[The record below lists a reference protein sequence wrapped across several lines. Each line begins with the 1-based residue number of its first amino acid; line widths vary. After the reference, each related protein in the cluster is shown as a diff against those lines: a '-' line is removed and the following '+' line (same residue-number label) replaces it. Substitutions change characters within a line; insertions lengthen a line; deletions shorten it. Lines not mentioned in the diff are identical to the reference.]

1 MSNEVTNPQG
11 STSGFEDILR
21 KYLNEGGDPAS
32 TPTAAPLNIR
42 FGNDQISV
50 KSTEELQSEVDRRLG
65 VIAQAYQ
72 QEKSRYEAALA
83 AATAA
88 QQSVPVPQQVPQSSG
103 GNDPVEFVQSLVN
116 DPTKA
121 LEGALAD
128 KLSRLEKLE
137 RNMELQT
144 FTLAHPL
151 YGNPQIMQGLQK
163 VCEQGGMPVTASNLE
178 MAAAWAVKNN
188 IIPDEAAF
196 REQQR
201 QAFLQQLQPQG
212 PPAQQA
218 PPQQG
223 LPPGVSSNY
232 AQYMAARPMAP
243 PSTYG
248 VQGNAGPSPS
258 QLDQAVALAPQM
270 SAADLK
276 ALIERA
282 GGPTV

>member
-1 MSNEVTNPQG
+1 MSTEVNTNP
-11 STSGFEDILR
+11 TTGFEDILR

-32 TPTAAPLNIR
+32 TPTVAPLNIR

-65 VIAQAYQ
+65 LIAQAYQ

-83 AATAA
+83 QTAA
-88 QQSVPVPQQVPQSSG
+88 QNAPPPPPPPTQMSPTG
-103 GNDPVEFVQSLVN
+103 GNDPVAFVESLVN

-121 LEGALAD
+121 LEGALSD
-128 KLSRLEKLE
+128 KLARLEKLE

-151 YGNPQIMQGLQK
+151 YGNPQIMKGLQTI
-163 VCEQGGMPVTASNLE
+163 CEQNGMPVTASNLE
-178 MAAAWAVKNN
+178 MAAAWAVKSNY
-188 IIPDEAAF
+188 IPDESAF

-201 QAFLQQLQPQG
+201 QAFLQQLQTPQG
-212 PPAQQA
+212 VPPSGA
-218 PPQQG
+218 PPSQG
-223 LPPGVSSNY
+223 VPPGVNSNY

-248 VQGNAGPSPS
+248 VQGNAGPSPT
-258 QLDQAVALAPQM
+258 QLEQAVALAPKM

-276 ALIERA
+276 DLIERA
-282 GGPTV
+282 GGGTV